1 MAKTSKPAV
10 SDELPKQTESPQG
23 KKKNAPAKTLGRSMA
38 GFKTLV
44 AVVVVISLVAG
55 AWWLQLYWQADRHA
69 MSEHMAALAAKVD
82 GLELNYKSTDKAIF
96 EQSQRIEEVEKFTT
110 DLGLILSQQN
120 QRLRELNLAASDNRV
135 IAEALHLSQI
145 ASWRVQTERSN
156 RIPLALLN
164 NADVVLSRLEGI
176 NIATAREVLAAD
188 IQALQRV
195 DTVDYEALFLELSL
209 MATNINQLK
218 MVTSAPTLPS
228 VTKPSVTKPSVTK
241 PSVTKP
247 SVTKPSTA
255 DIEGVSDILEGFI
268 DNLGQLVRI
277 RQHNQPITPLLDAA
291 DQKVVRHNLLFQFQY
306 AQTALLRGQQS
317 LYQQSLTAAKA
328 ALEQYFQQSTD
339 LQTILQRLDQLVD
352 TRIAEPLPRVD
363 ASVQAIQALM
373 QSSQVKLL
381 ESQEQNQ

>member
-23 KKKNAPAKTLGRSMA
+23 KKKNAPAKPLGRS
-38 GFKTLV
+38 KSVLKILV
-44 AVVVVISLVAG
+44 AVFVVISLVAG
-55 AWWLQLYWQADRHA
+55 GWWLQLYWQADRQA
-69 MSEHMAALAAKVD
+69 MSERVATLAAKVN
-82 GLELNYKSTDKAIF
+82 GLERNYNSSDKAIS
-96 EQSQRIEEVEKFTT
+96 EQNQRIEEVEKFTT
-110 DLGLILSQQN
+110 DLGFVLSQQN
-120 QRLRELNLAASDNRV
+120 QRLRELNLTASDNRV
-135 IAEALHLSQI
+135 IAEALHLSQL

-228 VTKPSVTKPSVTK
+228 VTKPSVTKPSVI
-241 PSVTKP
+241 KP

>member
-55 AWWLQLYWQADRHA
+55 AWWLQLYWQADRQA

-228 VTKPSVTKPSVTK
+228 VTKPSVTKPSVI
-241 PSVTKP
+241 KP

-373 QSSQVKLL
+373 QSSQVELL

>member
-218 MVTSAPTLPS
+218 MVTSVPTL
-228 VTKPSVTKPSVTK
+228 
-241 PSVTKP
+241 P

>member
-44 AVVVVISLVAG
+44 AVVVVISLVVG
-55 AWWLQLYWQADRHA
+55 AWWLQLYWQADRQA
-69 MSEHMAALAAKVD
+69 MSEHMVALAAKVD

-228 VTKPSVTKPSVTK
+228 VTKPS
-241 PSVTKP
+241 
-247 SVTKPSTA
+247 TA
-255 DIEGVSDILEGFI
+255 DIEDVSDILEGFI

-373 QSSQVKLL
+373 QSSQVELL

>member
-55 AWWLQLYWQADRHA
+55 AWWLQLYWQADRQA

-241 PSVTKP
+241 PS
-247 SVTKPSTA
+247 TA
-255 DIEGVSDILEGFI
+255 DIEDVSDILEGFI

-373 QSSQVKLL
+373 QSSQVELL

>member
-44 AVVVVISLVAG
+44 AAVVVISLVAG
-55 AWWLQLYWQADRHA
+55 AWWLQLYWQADRQA

-228 VTKPSVTKPSVTK
+228 VTKPSVTKPS
-241 PSVTKP
+241 
-247 SVTKPSTA
+247 TA
-255 DIEGVSDILEGFI
+255 DIEDVSDILEGFI

-373 QSSQVKLL
+373 QSSQVELL

>member
-55 AWWLQLYWQADRHA
+55 AWWLQLYWQADRQA

-228 VTKPSVTKPSVTK
+228 VTKPSVI
-241 PSVTKP
+241 KP

-373 QSSQVKLL
+373 QSSQVELL

>member
-228 VTKPSVTKPSVTK
+228 VTKPSVTKPSVI
-241 PSVTKP
+241 KP

>member
-1 MAKTSKPAV
+1 VAKTSKPAV

-55 AWWLQLYWQADRHA
+55 AWWLQLYWQADRQA

-241 PSVTKP
+241 PS
-247 SVTKPSTA
+247 TA
-255 DIEGVSDILEGFI
+255 DIEDVSDILEGFI

-373 QSSQVKLL
+373 QSSQVELL

>member
-55 AWWLQLYWQADRHA
+55 AWWLQLYWQADRQA

-228 VTKPSVTKPSVTK
+228 VTKPSVI
-241 PSVTKP
+241 KP

>member
-1 MAKTSKPAV
+1 VAKTSKPAV
-10 SDELPKQTESPQG
+10 SDELSKQTESPQG

-55 AWWLQLYWQADRHA
+55 AWWLQLYWQADRQA

-82 GLELNYKSTDKAIF
+82 GLELKYKSTDKAVF

-228 VTKPSVTKPSVTK
+228 VTKPS
-241 PSVTKP
+241 
-247 SVTKPSTA
+247 TA
-255 DIEGVSDILEGFI
+255 DIEDVSDILEGFI

-373 QSSQVKLL
+373 QSSQVELL